1 MAIDLRPKTA
11 TMDGA
16 GVRSDIDVGLR
27 KYMLSVYNYMAL
39 GVFFTG
45 VVVLTMANM
54 PDLMYTLA
62 VGPLK
67 WGLFIALIGMGFMST
82 KIITMKSMAAAQGFY
97 WVYCALWG
105 VMISPMIYAF
115 LGTPGGILDIARAFF
130 ITSGMFAGMSLI
142 GYTTKKDLS
151 GFGRFAVMAVIGII
165 IAGLV
170 NAFFVGS
177 SEFAFVMSL
186 VTVLL
191 FAGITAWETQMIK
204 NMYQE
209 HYGQDAISRFAIFGA
224 LQLYGSF
231 VVMFIHILSIFGA
244 MRE

>member
-1 MAIDLRPKTA
+1 
-11 TMDGA
+11 
-16 GVRSDIDVGLR
+16 
-27 KYMLSVYNYMAL
+27 MLSVYNYMAM
-39 GVFFTG
+39 GVALTG
-45 VVVLTMANM
+45 VVTLTMANM

-62 VGPLK
+62 VGPAK
-67 WGLFIALIGMGFMST
+67 WVLFIALLGMGFMST
-82 KIITMKSMAAAQGFY
+82 KIITMKSMVAAQAFF

-130 ITSGMFAGMSLI
+130 ITAGMFAGMSLF

-191 FAGITAWETQMIK
+191 FAGITAWETQSIK

-209 HYGQDAISRFAIFGA
+209 HLGMDVLSRFAIFGA

-244 MRE
+244 ARE

>member
-1 MAIDLRPKTA
+1 MAINLRSRTA
-11 TMDGA
+11 TTYREGA
-16 GVRSDIDVGLR
+16 SADVDVGLR
-27 KYMLSVYNYMAL
+27 KYMLSVYNYMAM
-39 GVFFTG
+39 GVALTG
-45 VVVLTMANM
+45 VVTLTMANM

-62 VGPLK
+62 VGPAK
-67 WGLFIALIGMGFMST
+67 WVLFIALLGMGFMST
-82 KIITMKSMAAAQGFY
+82 KIITMKSTVGAQAFF
-97 WVYCALWG
+97 WVYCAMWG

-130 ITSGMFAGMSLI
+130 ITAGMFAGMSLF

-177 SEFAFVMSL
+177 SEFAFIMSL

-209 HYGQDAISRFAIFGA
+209 HYGMDVISRFAIFGA